1 MTTEKNTT
9 ITANKNK
16 GNTTFVGRFFLFIK
30 ENSSGFDFLE
40 SLYAAFLMLVGS
52 IVGSLFSI
60 YYLKQM
66 LPDFLTYFCM

>member
-16 GNTTFVGRFFLFIK
+16 SNPNFIGRFFLFIK
-30 ENSSGFDFLE
+30 ENSSWLFLE
-40 SLYAAFLMLVGS
+40 IGVTAFHILIGS